1 MSYKSLMF
9 CIALL
14 LVLSSSVEA
23 QKKLPVQNPHTIYQ
37 LRLPDTGFL
46 EVKVTPTTYTTRVM
60 LEFEEFSDVKF
71 VDWDQTKTFTITKPQ
86 MLYFQLINEPTNG
99 NAYFTNV
106 YTPTSGFNVNQ
117 QGWQTDTWDYSP
129 AGGAIVQFRY
139 RYVPL
144 KIAPSGRP
152 LIVCSPSQGP
162 YHGPFERGLCA
173 TQHCNESGNGPE
185 SWVRGR
191 ADLDPVT
198 GQVALL
204 LQLETDAV
212 DAGPKGIM
220 QVTFKDARGNTL
232 GVINSKEVGV
242 GGKAPGRARIE
253 NIPSSGTIPAD
264 KAAQVNSIEVK
275 AQCTG
280 YVEKWFNLFPGKLQF
295 TWTSTF

>member
-1 MSYKSLMF
+1 MSIKEIMI
-9 CIALL
+9 CIILL
-14 LVLSSSVEA
+14 LIISSGVEA
-23 QKKLPVQNPHTIYQ
+23 QKKLPVQHPDTIYY
-37 LRLPDTGFL
+37 LRLPNTGFL
-46 EVKVTPTTYTTRVM
+46 EVKVIPTTYTTRVM
-60 LEFEEFSDVKF
+60 LEFEEFTDLKT
-71 VDWDQTKTFTITKPQ
+71 VDIDQTKTFTITKPQ

-99 NAYFTNV
+99 KAFYTSE
-106 YTPTSGFNVNQ
+106 YTPSSGFSTSI

-144 KIAPSGRP
+144 QAAPGGRP

-162 YHGPFERGLCA
+162 YRGPFERGLCS
-173 TQHCNESGNGPE
+173 TEHCNESSSGPE

-212 DAGPKGIM
+212 DAGPKGTM
-220 QVTFKDARGNTL
+220 QVIFKNAQGATL
-232 GVINSKEVGV
+232 GTINSKEVGV
-242 GGKAPGRARIE
+242 GGKSPGRSRIE
-253 NIPSSGTIPAD
+253 NIPSTGTIPVA
-264 KAAQVNSIEVK
+264 KAAQVSSIEVK
-275 AQCTG
+275 ARCTG
-280 YVEKWFNLFPGKLQF
+280 YVEKWFNLIPGKLEF